1 MENIVISWE
10 DSSHIESSRECH
22 VQLHSSPSNVETHRL
37 LNSGSYLYSSPS
49 NVETHR
55 LLDSGSYLHHS
66 RCEVGAREVVPKNV
80 NVQRRKDKYYVDFSK
95 FALTQ
100 SNNVNKPKEYS
111 YQEWISSS
119 QNIERVSLQ
128 VLKQTLKSNRLP
140 VYGNK
145 CVLISRI
152 ANHYR
157 RIKSVID
164 IQRTFR
170 GFMVRESENARGPAY
185 KHISICNNET
195 DFETMNPLD
204 EIPREQFFSYR
215 DDHGFIYG
223 FNLRSLMSM
232 FKRDRRLVN
241 PYNREDVPFYALQNL
256 FSLYKKTAIL
266 YPEMTR

>member
-1 MENIVISWE
+1 MNNIVICWE
-10 DSSHIESSRECH
+10 ECSHYASSQKCYTSLCNSST
-22 VQLHSSPSNVETHRL
+22 SNFETHRESAML
-37 LNSGSYLYSSPS
+37 SGYYLYSR
-49 NVETHR
+49 VRETSIVSQR
-55 LLDSGSYLHHS
+55 
-66 RCEVGAREVVPKNV
+66 EVGERGTTPENV
-80 NVQRRKDKYYVDFSK
+80 NSKRFNDKYYVDFSK
-95 FALTQ
+95 FVLTQ

-119 QNIERVSLQ
+119 QNIERGVSLQ

-241 PYNREDVPFYALQNL
+241 PYNREDVPFYALQTL